1 MNKFKALRKQKKM
14 SQIDVAN
21 ALNVHQTTVSQW
33 ELGKAY
39 PDIAT
44 LKAVAKLYDTNV
56 NYLIDDDGYS
66 ITSEFQDYSQQDKVQ
81 IPIYG
86 TIPAGPPTEAEQYI
100 IEYIEIPAEW
110 QKGGKEYFGLIVRG
124 DSMYPQFIEGD
135 IVILRRQSNI
145 EQGKPHAVYVNG
157 YNATLKKVTISQEG
171 ITLTPANTNYSPRTY
186 GPNDDPV
193 TVCGVVV
200 ESRRRF

>member
-1 MNKFKALRKQKKM
+1 MNCLERIRILCEKHGISIHALERKTGVSNGTIGRWDKHLPSNSKLKL
-14 SQIDVAN
+14 IADYFGV
-21 ALNVHQTTVSQW
+21 TTDF
-33 ELGKAY
+33 LLYG
-39 PDIAT
+39 DIEKSET
-44 LKAVAKLYDTNV
+44 LAE
-56 NYLIDDDGYS
+56 S
-66 ITSEFQDYSQQDKVQ
+66 DKVQ

-100 IEYIEIPAEW
+100 IEYIEIPKEW
-110 QKGGKEYFGLIVRG
+110 TKGGKEYFGLIVRG

-135 IVILRRQSNI
+135 VVILRRQSTI